1 MRRNPRILLAWAVVL
16 AGPALAPVARAQ
28 EPSAA
33 GSEVERDRRF
43 EAFVRRTAGKM
54 VSDVA
59 VEGERHLKIKIRDSV
74 SPEDTLPLT
83 KSLLAGARKDFPG
96 ELITVAVYDP
106 AGKPILRARFRPG
119 RGVDYEVAHAQGR
132 DGRGFSPSAGNGG
145 GDAPKVGTPNTPSIP
160 AREEPLA
167 RGGRTERDR
176 KFATWAEQKGRD
188 FLRFVESDL
197 EENGRIWFGVT
208 KAVKPEDVKD
218 LTRSIL
224 QGARKEFPR
233 KELTATVF
241 DPEGEKI
248 GKAVLGRDGEVR
260 WSR

>member
-1 MRRNPRILLAWAVVL
+1 MRMNPRMLLAWAVVL
-16 AGPALAPVARAQ
+16 VGSALAPASKAQ
-28 EPSAA
+28 EPTAA
-33 GSEVERDRRF
+33 GSDVERDRRF
-43 EAFVRRTAGKM
+43 EAFVRKTAGAM
-54 VSDVA
+54 VGDVA
-59 VEGERHLKIKIRDSV
+59 VEGERHLKIKIRESV

-119 RGVDYEVAHAQGR
+119 HGVDYEVAHAQGR
-132 DGRGFSPSAGNGG
+132 DGRGFSPSSGSVEGA
-145 GDAPKVGTPNTPSIP
+145 APKVGTPNTPSIP
-160 AREEPLA
+160 THEQPLA

-176 KFATWAEQKGRD
+176 KFATWAEQKGHD
-188 FLRFVESDL
+188 YLRFGESDI

-208 KAVKPEDVKD
+208 KAVKPDDVKD

-224 QGARKEFPR
+224 QGAQKEFPR

-260 WSR
+260 WSK